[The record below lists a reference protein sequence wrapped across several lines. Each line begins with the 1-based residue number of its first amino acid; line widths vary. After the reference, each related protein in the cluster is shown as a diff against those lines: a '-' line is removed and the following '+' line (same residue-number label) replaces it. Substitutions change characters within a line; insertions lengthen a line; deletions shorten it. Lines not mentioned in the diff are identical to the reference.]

1 LRKGNELPTNLTSAI
16 ESLTARQF
24 EYEKEGND
32 DDDNSFF
39 SLVFGGGGQRQKTD
53 RAGDEQGRVEEDEGK
68 EEVESAASKLVV
80 VAGEKKS
87 CELDFDE
94 GGSRDDGAND
104 VDDSTQFIEKV
115 IQQRLKK
122 RDSSNGTADTIA
134 STSNSSSSSTS
145 LPPRPG
151 SCARTTTTTTT
162 TSSGNS
168 SAQSSRNPR
177 HVVDPRLQVR
187 YDNRGGPCFKA
198 QADSL
203 IMIRGRG
210 GVIVRAEHVVAG
222 AVNVPAADFYG
233 RVEQRRGRLIFDQM
247 HSHAAVDLVSAVVE
261 PLECSPALE
270 TNHDRVPTVEG
281 TDNGGRRRPSKRS
294 RQQQSS
300 QGTSAGSSQDD
311 HRQHHHHSRND
322 AHKTPKKVVVGSVN
336 IGAAQRRFWLMIVS
350 LAIFLNFLLVMG
362 ATAMGLFL
370 SGNLPGQRPKADPK
384 DVVPAPTPTVVVV
397 VTTAGPVATP
407 HPSPVTNAPSF
418 AAGSLAGST
427 VAALG
432 NMTMAPS
439 SSPPPSSLFPNITM
453 TDDGNMPSFGPE
465 TTRNETS
472 SSGGGPTH
480 IPTMAPVDAS
490 KTSAPTMPTDDAA
503 GKLAPTWIALL
514 AGGSVI
520 LEAAIVA
527 LLLLLHRRWK
537 ESNKVLPAPFDDD
550 PEATRACSEPVD
562 CPATTTTEVAAV
574 NAPRDSD
581 DDDDENDGEE
591 DGEDEDYAEDSYTF
605 L

>member
-1 LRKGNELPTNLTSAI
+1 ME
-16 ESLTARQF
+16 
-24 EYEKEGND
+24 EGDD

-39 SLVFGGGGQRQKTD
+39 SLVFGGGGGQRQKTD
-53 RAGDEQGRVEEDEGK
+53 RSGDEQGRIEEDEGK
-68 EEVESAASKLVV
+68 EEVESVASKLVE
-80 VAGEKKS
+80 VAGEEKRR
-87 CELDFDE
+87 ELDVDK
-94 GGSRDDGAND
+94 GGSSDDGAND

-122 RDSSNGTADTIA
+122 RDSSNGTTDTVA

-145 LPPRPG
+145 LPPLPEP
-151 SCARTTTTTTT
+151 CARTTTTTTAT
-162 TSSGNS
+162 SSSSGNS

-187 YDNRGGPCFKA
+187 YDNRGGPSFKA

-247 HSHAAVDLVSAVVE
+247 HSHAAVDLVSAIVE
-261 PLECSPALE
+261 PPESSPAVE
-270 TNHDRVPTVEG
+270 TNHARVPTEG
-281 TDNGGRRRPSKRS
+281 GTNNGRRRPSKRS

-300 QGTSAGSSQDD
+300 QGTYSGSSGDD
-311 HRQHHHHSRND
+311 HHHRHHHSHHD
-322 AHKTPKKVVVGSVN
+322 AHKTPKKVIVGNVS

-350 LAIFLNFLLVMG
+350 LALFLNFLLVMG

-370 SGNLPGQRPKADPK
+370 SGNLPGQRPKPDP
-384 DVVPAPTPTVVVV
+384 DVIVPAPTPTVVVV

-407 HPSPVTNAPSF
+407 HPAPVTNAPTFSTDF
-418 AAGSLAGST
+418 AAGT
-427 VAALG
+427 TTAALG

-480 IPTMAPVDAS
+480 VPTMAPVDAS
-490 KTSAPTMPTDDAA
+490 KTSVPTMPTDDTA
-503 GKLAPTWIALL
+503 GNLTPTWIALL

-527 LLLLLHRRWK
+527 LLLFLHRRWK

-550 PEATRACSEPVD
+550 PEATRACSEPTIV
-562 CPATTTTEVAAV
+562 PTTTTTEEAAV

-581 DDDDENDGEE
+581 DDSDDENDGEDE
-591 DGEDEDYAEDSYTF
+591 GEDDDSVEDSYTF